1 MLLHDILILLYEIGD
16 AVPPEDMVPQGK
28 GIDLPPHPHPEQDKW
43 ALWQIIGGIITALIT
58 AAGGVAI
65 AWLGLRSVQKK
76 RAQN

>member
-16 AVPPEDMVPQGK
+16 AVPQGK

-43 ALWQIIGGIITALIT
+43 AMWQIMGMIMVALIG
-58 AAGGVAI
+58 AAGAI
-65 AWLGLRSVQKK
+65 IPAVLGYKSFKRK